1 MDSIHF
7 MKDNKPYI
15 TGIYKLSNHGTEQ
28 GIIPRFVL
36 QMLDLEQTAF
46 MPLGRLKKSY
56 KYVNVVSSDFTRFY
70 DLNQE
75 IKIKRSEFYKK
86 LISKQIVETQE
97 NGVLSI
103 DRTIETSLLHNVKDF
118 FIKGRILINNW
129 AKSEVITDEYFDLKN
144 LLIVKDSNFSNN
156 TKHYLSLDEHRRYE
170 YLFKLIEN
178 GRTQFLS
185 RFNNI
190 RARIEHEN
198 FQLHYSRIELINDEI
213 KIFEPLLD
221 NTEMYGLIDY
231 FYENILNLIE
241 KVMVYYYGI
250 NAYINWNES
259 MNLFKRKEIDFDKQ
273 LYEYVILPNQDR
285 DKMKRLI
292 N

>member
-1 MDSIHF
+1 MA
-7 MKDNKPYI
+7 NKHYV
-15 TGIYKLSNHGTEQ
+15 TSIYKLNSHGTEQ

-36 QMLDLEQTAF
+36 QMLELEEKAF
-46 MPLGRLKKSY
+46 MPIGRLKKSY
-56 KYVNVVSSDFTRFY
+56 KYVNVASSDFTSFY

-86 LISKQIVETQE
+86 LISQEIVETQQ

-103 DRTIETSLLHNVKDF
+103 DRTIETSLLQNVKDF

-129 AKSEVITDEYFDLKN
+129 ARSEVITDEYFDLKN
-144 LLIVKDSNFSNN
+144 LLIVKDSNFINN
-156 TKHYLSLDEHRRYE
+156 AKHYLSLDEHRRYE

-178 GRTQFLS
+178 GRKQFLS

-198 FQLHYSRIELINDEI
+198 FQLYYSRIELINDEI

-221 NTEMYGLIDY
+221 NEPMYELVDF
-231 FYENILNLIE
+231 FYENILDLIE
-241 KVMVYYYGI
+241 KVMGYYY
-250 NAYINWNES
+250 
-259 MNLFKRKEIDFDKQ
+259 
-273 LYEYVILPNQDR
+273 
-285 DKMKRLI
+285 
-292 N
+292 